1 MSRALAALAT
11 LALATTPVAAAPSI
25 WQRATAT
32 ADAAQA
38 QRAYDE
44 AMLEGD
50 DRVAQAANTV
60 VYEQRKRLVRAAL
73 DAYDR
78 AALARPDLAE
88 PRWRAATVVNAFY
101 IECTQDRAPLCAREP
116 RPSDAERAIAAWDAA
131 ERLAPLDPRFTDR
144 VMFARAILHTKLAT
158 PAHLRAAAVDYQ
170 RLLDRMRGTA
180 SVDPLSSNLAERS
193 LIMGNLAETFMM
205 LGDLDRAIET
215 YREAQRLSPE
225 LTRAFGLAVALDRD
239 EQEAAAYEVLRGQGP
254 GAVAQ
259 FIDQVERGGVFFVP
273 DGEVAYYLGL
283 GAAFEGDEVT
293 AIEHFQ
299 AFIASGAH
307 PGYQPRARAHLAAL
321 RARLARRVR
330 DR

>member
-1 MSRALAALAT
+1 VIRAVAVAAALAMG
-11 LALATTPVAAAPSI
+11 ATTAAAAPSP
-25 WQRATAT
+25 WQRATT
-32 ADAAQA
+32 SADAAQA
-38 QRAYDE
+38 ARAYDE

-88 PRWRAATVVNAFY
+88 PRWRAATVVNAFLL
-101 IECTQDRAPLCAREP
+101 ECEQDRAPLCGREP
-116 RPSDAERAIAAWDAA
+116 RASDAERAIAYWDAA

-158 PAHLRAAAVDYQ
+158 PTHLRAAARDYQ
-170 RLLDRMRGTA
+170 ALLDRMRGTV
-180 SVDPLSSNLAERS
+180 SVDPLTSNLGERS

-239 EQEAAAYEVLRGQGP
+239 EQGAAAFEVLRGQGP

-273 DGEVAYYLGL
+273 EGEVAYYLGL
-283 GAAFEGDEVT
+283 GAAYEGEDVA

-307 PGYQPRARAHLAAL
+307 PAYQPRARAHLAEL

-330 DR
+330 GR